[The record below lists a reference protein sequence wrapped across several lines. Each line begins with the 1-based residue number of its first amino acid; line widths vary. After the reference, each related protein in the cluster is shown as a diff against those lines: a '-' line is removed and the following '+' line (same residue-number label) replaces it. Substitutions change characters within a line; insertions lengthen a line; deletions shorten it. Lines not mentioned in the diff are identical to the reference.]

1 MVIADTSEDEPPSAI
16 AFARALL
23 FVRTH
28 GIAGFALLLAM
39 YAMGF
44 FSKAQTLGCG
54 V

>member
-1 MVIADTSEDEPPSAI
+1 MISADTSEDDTPGAL
-16 AFARALL
+16 AFARVLL
-23 FVRTH
+23 FVRAH
-28 GIAGFALLLAM
+28 GVAGVALLLAM